1 MRFNLEAVAPLYA
14 QLADI
19 VLPGTLGSDREKA
32 SALADYLGG
41 LAGELGLATR
51 LRDLGIVES
60 DIEAL
65 AVDAMKQQRLLG
77 NNPREVCLDDVRS
90 IYMEIL

>member
-1 MRFNLEAVAPLYA
+1 MRFNLETVAPLYA

-19 VLPGTLGSDREKA
+19 VLPGIQGHDREKA
-32 SALADYLGG
+32 STLANYLGS

-65 AVDAMKQQRLLG
+65 ATDAMKQQRLLG
-77 NNPREVCLDDVRS
+77 NNPRELSLADVRA
-90 IYMEIL
+90 IYREIL